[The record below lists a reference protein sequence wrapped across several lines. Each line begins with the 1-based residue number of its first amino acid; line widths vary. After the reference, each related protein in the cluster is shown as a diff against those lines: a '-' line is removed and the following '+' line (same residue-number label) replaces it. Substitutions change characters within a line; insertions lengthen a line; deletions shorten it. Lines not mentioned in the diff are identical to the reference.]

1 MMTFDF
7 DYLDEE
13 QSDREDTDSTR
24 RTALKFKPR
33 KRPEY
38 CKKRPPVRQGM
49 ALRSNYRTTRS

>member
-7 DYLDEE
+7 DYLDE
-13 QSDREDTDSTR
+13 QYDREETEAVR
-24 RTALKFKPR
+24 RPSLKFRPR

-49 ALRSNYRTTRS
+49 ALRNNYRTTRG